1 MTTWELWI
9 KDIGPRRYRIPEIIF
24 NHKRNSKKNLKS
36 YLILLTKFGL
46 DTDGFG
52 KRFLKN
58 EVHEMYKGQE
68 KEKHCFTNQQ

>member
-1 MTTWELWI
+1 M
-9 KDIGPRRYRIPEIIF
+9 F
-24 NHKRNSKKNLKS
+24 NHKRTSKKNLKS

-58 EVHEMYKGQE
+58 EVHEIY
-68 KEKHCFTNQQ
+68 KEKKKKSTVLPINNKPHIQTWQGQKY